1 MWKLMAAFAVFAL
14 TALLMLMKNGDNLQ
28 IQGEGAAHEPAT
40 SAPATPAN
48 GGTPMNAEASTA
60 K

>member
-14 TALLMLMKNGDNLQ
+14 AALLLLMKNGDNLQ
-28 IQGEGAAHEPAT
+28 IQGEGAAHEPPAA
-40 SAPATPAN
+40 SAPAETAAPASGTPA
-48 GGTPMNAEASTA
+48 AS